1 MTRISFYILKS
12 SELEQRQAFACRL
25 VEKAYHQ
32 GKHIYI
38 HTEDAEQSAAFD
50 KALWAIRPDSF
61 VPHERL
67 QTDSDNSSPI
77 LIGHGDASP
86 PRLMDVL
93 VNMTASQPLFFSQF
107 ERVAEV
113 IDDNAPI
120 KQAGRERFQFYKQ
133 RGYELD
139 TFHI

>member
-32 GKHIYI
+32 GKQIYI
-38 HTEDAEQSAAFD
+38 HTEDAEQSAALD
-50 KALWAIRPDSF
+50 EALWAIRPDSF
-61 VPHERL
+61 VPHEQL
-67 QTDSDNSSPI
+67 QTDGDNSSPI
-77 LIGHGDASP
+77 LIGHGDATP
-86 PRLMDVL
+86 PRLMNVL

>member
-1 MTRISFYILKS
+1 MTRISFYVLKS
-12 SELEQRQAFACRL
+12 TQPEQRQAFACRL
-25 VEKAYHQ
+25 VEKIYHQ
-32 GKHIYI
+32 GQQVYI
-38 HTEDAEQSAAFD
+38 HTDSAEQSAALD
-50 KALWAIRPDSF
+50 EALWTMRPDSF
-61 VPHERL
+61 VPHEQVL
-67 QTDSDNSSPI
+67 ADGHNNSPI
-77 LIGHGDASP
+77 LIGHGDTTP

-93 VNMTASQPLFFSQF
+93 VNLTASQPLFFSQF

-113 IDDNAPI
+113 IDDNAAI